1 MEILNS
7 QNDTLV
13 GDSGFL
19 AGRQRQV
26 FDLLSLFQTSQLIGF
41 FGENGSGKTTLI
53 KKGLFPE
60 LEKGFLGIAGKKW
73 KTVTIRPGITP
84 LENLSAGIAQLG
96 LTSGKQKLEE
106 EVFLTESMRLS
117 NEGLK
122 NACLPNS
129 TQKSE
134 FNSLLVIDNFEDL
147 FQYREVAPNASDWD
161 DTIKSFIQNV
171 TKCASYSSI
180 PVYFLVVLRTEYMSR
195 LFDYRHFYEKISSSQ
210 YNLPQFRKSEFTEVV
225 KTLLSTSKK
234 KIHKDGMDFL
244 FNQFGKDLKNLI
256 LLGHYLSE
264 VVASSVDSSQDEIGL
279 ETLLQIPSDTLYA
292 RKLDDFFDSCG
303 EPQQKIVEKLFKQIT
318 VTQEATSLS
327 RPILIDHFLKVS
339 GAQLNEV
346 GSLVQSFQ
354 NTFNF
359 VFEVVLPLQERLE
372 VKNQPLTSGLAVIKI
387 KNDQFILNWP
397 RLVDWIK
404 EERDSQDMYKKTSE
418 KSTLFD
424 KGLTDYLKTPDL
436 DLALTWYEEHNPDE
450 FWCNQFDSNHERTI
464 SYLLTS
470 KAKFQEDILKKE
482 LEQKEKVKRLRKT
495 ITVVSISTALVLIII
510 AAALVVSMDAKR
522 IAVEKKIAAEKSEN
536 KALLSKEA
544 ADAARED
551 AREASILAEEEKEKA
566 VKNEKVAKIATSRAI
581 LSEKASKDA
590 LLETKEANIALDGER
605 KRLAINENTLK
616 MTVELE
622 TAATDKAK
630 TATLYQELLYKIS
643 SLRNEV
649 QKQEFQDEEFS
660 ELLAKVESNYLEYSK
675 ISLKNNE
682 VVLPNNDLYQV
693 LLEMR
698 RKLVARG
705 DLIKGIPAE
714 LTSMRSGL
722 RRIIVSPTGA
732 IATGG
737 DAGILRYTKKALGQ
751 GDVSFSDFSLVRD
764 RIRTMEFIND
774 KELVMGTVLGKLYL
788 FNTATG
794 VNKLLEIGLGP
805 NQIVEQVVAS
815 SKGVFV
821 LVGGKVVKVPFN
833 GLTKTA
839 AVSKDL
845 PKTAAIPKELPKA
858 PGIPKELPKTA
869 AVFKDLTKTAAVPK
883 DLIKTET
890 VPSPLVE
897 RIFKIN
903 EDKLLLVSKNNDLF
917 LIDMATLLSQKI
929 DNNSTLKRSLITAA
943 VISGENLFLGTEN
956 GAVHICKISM
966 LGPGLKINI
975 KLTIPVAHKTRI
987 TSLAYDSSSNKLFTA
1002 SLDQTASIFD
1012 LELDKSRPDYIE
1024 KHFYK
1029 IQGFDKWIWDFALV
1043 QTGKVK
1049 TLLTVDESGELKS
1062 WQTDAE
1068 MLYNEIYSSINKG
1081 TNK

>member
-7 QNDTLV
+7 QNDTLI
-13 GDSGFL
+13 GDTGFL

-41 FGENGSGKTTLI
+41 IGENGSGKTTLI
-53 KKGLFPE
+53 KNGLFPE

-84 LENLSAGIAQLG
+84 LENLSAGVAQLG

-122 NACLPNS
+122 NACLPNPN
-129 TQKSE
+129 QKSE

-147 FQYREVAPNASDWD
+147 FQYRDVAPNASDWD
-161 DTIKSFIQNV
+161 DTVKSFIQNI

-180 PVYFLVVLRTEYMSR
+180 PVYFLVVLRTQYMSR
-195 LFDYRHFYEKISSSQ
+195 LFEYRHFYEKVSSSQ
-210 YNLPQFRKSEFTEVV
+210 FNLPQFRKSEFLEVV
-225 KTLLSTSKK
+225 KTLLSSSKK
-234 KIHKDGMDFL
+234 KINKDGMDFL
-244 FNQFGKDLKNLI
+244 YNQFGKDQKNLT
-256 LLGHYLSE
+256 LLGLYLRE
-264 VVASSVDSSQDEIGL
+264 VLATTTDSSKDEIGL
-279 ETLLQIPSDTLYA
+279 EALLQIPIDTLYA
-292 RKLDDFFDSCG
+292 RKLDDFFDSCD
-303 EPQQKIVEKLFKQIT
+303 EHQKILVEKLFKQIT
-318 VTQEATSLS
+318 VTQDASSFNKPTLV
-327 RPILIDHFLKVS
+327 DHFLKVS
-339 GAQLNEV
+339 GAHLNEL
-346 GSLVQSFQ
+346 GPLIQSVQHKCSY
-354 NTFNF
+354 

-372 VKNQPLTSGLAVIKI
+372 LKNQPLTSGLAVIDI
-387 KNDQFILNWP
+387 KNEQFIPNWP

-404 EERDSQDMYKKTSE
+404 EERDSQDLYKKLSE

-436 DLALTWYEEHNPDE
+436 DLALTWYEEQHPDE
-450 FWCNQFDSNHERTI
+450 LWGSQFDSNYGRTI
-464 SYLLTS
+464 SYLLSS
-470 KAKFQEDILKKE
+470 KAKFQEEILKKE
-482 LEQKEKVKRLRKT
+482 LEQKEKVKLLKKRLLIGSIAFLLT
-495 ITVVSISTALVLIII
+495 LLVFSYLYTVA
-510 AAALVVSMDAKR
+510 DYQKR
-522 IAVEKKIAAEKSEN
+522 IATDEKIEAENQKN
-536 KALLSKEA
+536 KAVEQKKLAES
-544 ADAARED
+544 AREE
-551 AREASILAEEEKEKA
+551 AREASNDAKEKA
-566 VKNEKVAKIATSRAI
+566 VLAAKNEKLARD
-581 LSEKASKDA
+581 ASKRA
-590 LLETKEANIALDGER
+590 YAAQEVATKSLQETLRANKDLDDER
-605 KRLAINENTLK
+605 QRLAIANKNAAESADSERKSTERANASRDYNET
-616 MTVELE
+616 
-622 TAATDKAK
+622 
-630 TATLYQELLYKIS
+630 LYKIS

-649 QKQEFQDEEFS
+649 QKQEFQDEEFN
-660 ELLAKVESNYLEYSK
+660 EILEKVKDDYLEYSK

-705 DLIKGIPAE
+705 LIKGIPDE

-751 GDVSFSDFSLVRD
+751 GDVSFSEFSLVRD

-805 NQIVEQVVAS
+805 NQIIEQVVAS

-821 LVGGKVVKVPFN
+821 LVGGKVVKVPIN

-839 AVSKDL
+839 ADSKEL
-845 PKTAAIPKELPKA
+845 PKTATIPKELPKA

-869 AVFKDLTKTAAVPK
+869 GFSKDLTKTAAVPK

-890 VPSPLVE
+890 VPSPSVE
-897 RIFKIN
+897 RIFKFN
-903 EDKLLLVSKNNDLF
+903 EDKLLLVSKDKDLF
-917 LIDMATLLSQKI
+917 LVDMATLLSQKI
-929 DNNSTLKRSLITAA
+929 DINSTLKRSAITAA
-943 VISGENLFLGTEN
+943 VISGENLFLGMEN
-956 GAVHICKISM
+956 GAVHICKTSM
-966 LGPGLKINI
+966 LGPGIKINV
-975 KLTIPVAHKTRI
+975 KLTIPVAHRTRI
-987 TSLAYDSSSNKLFTA
+987 TSLAYDASSNKLFTA

-1029 IQGFDKWIWDFALV
+1029 IEGFDKWIWDFALV

-1049 TLLTVDESGELKS
+1049 TLLTVDESGKLKS

-1068 MLYNEIYSSINKG
+1068 MLYNEIYSSLNKS
-1081 TNK
+1081 TKK

>member
-7 QNDTLV
+7 QKDTLV

-96 LTSGKQKLEE
+96 LTTGKQKLEE

-122 NACLPNS
+122 NACLPNP

-134 FNSLLVIDNFEDL
+134 FNSLIVIDNFEDL
-147 FQYREVAPNASDWD
+147 FQFREIAPNASDWD
-161 DTIKSFIQNV
+161 DTVKSFIQNI

-195 LFDYRHFYEKISSSQ
+195 LFEYRYFYEKISSSQ
-210 YNLPQFRKSEFTEVV
+210 YNLPQFRKSEFMEVV
-225 KTLLSTSKK
+225 KALLSTSKK

-244 FNQFGKDLKNLI
+244 FNQFGKDLKNLT

-303 EPQQKIVEKLFKQIT
+303 EPQQKLVEKLFKQIT

-372 VKNQPLTSGLAVIKI
+372 VKNQPLTSGLAVINI
-387 KNDQFILNWP
+387 KNDQFIPNWP

-404 EERDSQDMYKKTSE
+404 EERDSQDLYKKLSE

-470 KAKFQEDILKKE
+470 KVKYQEDILKKE
-482 LEQKEKVKRLRKT
+482 LAQKEKVKLLNRQLT
-495 ITVVSISTALVLIII
+495 GVGILALLI
-510 AAALVVSMDAKR
+510 LVIGVGVFFYINKQKGEAEDAK
-522 IAVEKKIAAEKSEN
+522 KLAEKAKEEAQDDKN
-536 KALLSKEA
+536 KA
-544 ADAARED
+544 
-551 AREASILAEEEKEKA
+551 
-566 VKNEKVAKIATSRAI
+566 NESFAIAQTE
-581 LSEKASKDA
+581 SEKARKEKDNA
-590 LLETKEANIALDGER
+590 LRNADLA
-605 KRLAINENTLK
+605 KR
-616 MTVELE
+616 
-622 TAATDKAK
+622 ATDTAIKFKNDAETQLIRAEEATILTKKSEAALRQTNIQLTETTKAETLAK
-630 TATLYQELLYKIS
+630 TQANNAKEYQESRYKIS

-649 QKQEFQDEEFS
+649 QKQDFQDAEFDK
-660 ELLAKVESNYLEYSK
+660 LLANVKSAYSDYSNASK
-675 ISLKNNE
+675 RVNDAI
-682 VVLPNNDLYQV
+682 LPNNDLYQV

-698 RKLVARG
+698 TKMVERG
-705 DLIKGIPAE
+705 LIKGIPTE

-737 DAGILRYTKKALGQ
+737 DDGTLLYTKQALGQ
-751 GDVSFSDFSLVRD
+751 GPVAFTKFQLVRD
-764 RIRTMEFIND
+764 RIRVMEFVND
-774 KELVMGTVLGKLYL
+774 KELIMGTVFGELYL
-788 FNTATG
+788 FNTVTG
-794 VNKLLEIGLGP
+794 VNKLLESFGP
-805 NQIVEQVVAS
+805 EQIVEQVVAS

-821 LVGGKVVKVPFN
+821 LVGGQVRKLVLSE
-833 GLTKTA
+833 LTKTTA
-839 AVSKDL
+839 ASKDQL
-845 PKTAAIPKELPKA
+845 KTAT
-858 PGIPKELPKTA
+858 IPKELPKTPA
-869 AVFKDLTKTAAVPK
+869 IPKDLTKIAAVSKDQTKIAAVPSHSA
-883 DLIKTET
+883 EG
-890 VPSPLVE
+890 
-897 RIFKIN
+897 IFKFN
-903 EDKLLLVSKNNDLF
+903 EDKILLVKKDNTIALLDMVTFKEESISND
-917 LIDMATLLSQKI
+917 I
-929 DNNSTLKRSLITAA
+929 KRVAITAA
-943 VISGENLFLGTEN
+943 VSSSSGEWLYLGMED
-956 GAVHICKISM
+956 GDVIICKKGKKGNNYS
-966 LGPGLKINI
+966 LKGES
-975 KLTIPVAHKTRI
+975 TITAHKTRI
-987 TSLAYDSSSNKLFTA
+987 TSLAYDPSSKKLFSA
-1002 SLDQTASIFD
+1002 SLDQTATIFD
-1012 LELDKSRPDYIE
+1012 LNLKTSEYISI
-1024 KHFYK
+1024 HNYK
-1029 IQGFDKWIWDFALV
+1029 IEGFDKWIWDFALV
-1043 QTGKVK
+1043 QTGGVK

>member
-1 MEILNS
+1 MEIINS
-7 QNDTLV
+7 QNDTLI

-41 FGENGSGKTTLI
+41 IGENGSGKTTLI
-53 KKGLFPE
+53 NKGLFPE

-84 LENLSAGIAQLG
+84 LENLSAGVAQLG

-122 NACLPNS
+122 NACQPNPS
-129 TQKSE
+129 QKSE
-134 FNSLLVIDNFEDL
+134 FNSLVVIDNFEDL
-147 FQYREVAPNASDWD
+147 FQYREVAANASDWD
-161 DTIKSFIQNV
+161 DTVKSFIQNI

-180 PVYFLVVLRTEYMSR
+180 PVYFLVVLRTQYMSR
-195 LFDYRHFYEKISSSQ
+195 LFEFRHFYEKVSSSQ
-210 YNLPQFRKSEFTEVV
+210 YNLPQFRKSEFSEVV
-225 KTLLSTSKK
+225 KTLLSSSKK

-244 FNQFGKDLKNLI
+244 YNQFGKDQKNLT
-256 LLGHYLSE
+256 LLGLYLRE
-264 VVASSVDSSQDEIGL
+264 VLAFTADSSKDEIGL

-292 RKLDDFFDSCG
+292 RKLDDFFDSL
-303 EPQQKIVEKLFKQIT
+303 EEHQKILVEKLFKQVT
-318 VTQEATSLS
+318 VTQDAYSFNKPT
-327 RPILIDHFLKVS
+327 LIDHFLKVS
-339 GAQLNEV
+339 GAHLNEL
-346 GSLVQSFQ
+346 GPLIQSVQ
-354 NTFNF
+354 NTCSY

-372 VKNQPLTSGLAVIKI
+372 DKNHSLTSEAAVIDI
-387 KNDQFILNWP
+387 KNEQFIPNWP

-404 EERDSQDMYKKTSE
+404 EERESQDLYKKLSE
-418 KSTLFD
+418 KASLFD
-424 KGLTDYLKTPDL
+424 KGLTDYLKSPDL
-436 DLALTWYEEHNPDE
+436 DIALTWYEEQHPDE
-450 FWCNQFDSNHERTI
+450 LWGNQFDSNYERTI
-464 SYLLTS
+464 SYLLSS
-470 KAKFQEDILKKE
+470 KAKFQEEILKKE
-482 LEQKEKVKRLRKT
+482 LEQKEKAKNKRKQNAFLISVAILIIVT
-495 ITVVSISTALVLIII
+495 VSI
-510 AAALVVSMDAKR
+510 AALYSYSEQVKATVALQIAKD
-522 IAVEKKIAAEKSEN
+522 EKVKAEVAKDKAKVLADSARAASERATTEQKIAKKNEEL
-536 KALLSKEA
+536 ALDATKRA
-544 ADAARED
+544 YAARQD
-551 AREASILAEEEKEKA
+551 ANNSLQETL
-566 VKNEKVAKIATSRAI
+566 RAN
-581 LSEKASKDA
+581 KD
-590 LLETKEANIALDGER
+590 LDDER
-605 KRLAINENTLK
+605 KRLKINQETLSQ
-616 MTVELE
+616 TVKSE
-622 TAATDKAK
+622 TDLRNKADN
-630 TATLYQELLYKIS
+630 ATLYQELLYKIS

-649 QKQEFQDEEFS
+649 QKQEFQDEEFN
-660 ELLAKVESNYLEYSK
+660 ELLEKVKYDYLEYSK

-705 DLIKGIPAE
+705 DLIKGIPTE

-722 RRIIVSPTGA
+722 RRIIVSPTGV

-737 DAGILRYTKKALGQ
+737 DDGILRYTKKSLGQ

-821 LVGGKVVKVPFN
+821 LVGGKVVKVPIN

-839 AVSKDL
+839 ADSKEL
-845 PKTAAIPKELPKA
+845 PKNAAIPKELPKA
-858 PGIPKELPKTA
+858 PGIPKELPKTPG
-869 AVFKDLTKTAAVPK
+869 VSKDLTKTAAVPR

-890 VPSPLVE
+890 VPSPSVE
-897 RIFKIN
+897 RIFKFN
-903 EDKLLLVSKNNDLF
+903 EDKLLLVSKDKNVF
-917 LIDMATLLSQKI
+917 LIDMVTLLSQKI
-929 DNNSTLKRSLITAA
+929 EDNSTLKRSAITAA
-943 VISGENLFLGTEN
+943 VISGGNLFLGMEN
-956 GAVHICKISM
+956 GAVHICKTSI
-966 LGPGLKINI
+966 LGPGMKINI

-987 TSLAYDSSSNKLFTA
+987 TSLAYDASSNKLFTA

-1012 LELDKSRPDYIE
+1012 LELDKTRPDFIE

-1029 IQGFDKWIWDFALV
+1029 IEGFNKWIWDFALV

-1049 TLLTVDESGELKS
+1049 TLLTVDESGKLKS

-1068 MLYNEIYSSINKG
+1068 ALYNEIYSSLK
-1081 TNK
+1081 K